1 MLRITSI
8 VIITLIICASNAS
21 GQSVGVKWGIKGGIN
36 VSGMQ
41 TDNVLLVQNNTKLGW
56 QAGVFSK
63 SVVEG
68 WGFLVETSIITMGSE
83 QVVGDESQK
92 NTLGY
97 LSIPLALQYSTSN
110 DWSFILGGYASF
122 RLWAKR
128 KLSKT
133 GVEDSEVNIKDYVAF
148 MDYGVWAG
156 IGYTYDSFTFELRYL
171 QGIPNINTNS
181 SVNARV
187 NNASGQ
193 LSIGYF
199 LK

>member
-1 MLRITSI
+1 MLRISSL
-8 VIITLIICASNAS
+8 VIYSLVLSATTTF
-21 GQSVGVKWGIKGGIN
+21 GQSVGVKWGVKGGIN
-36 VSGMQ
+36 ISGMQ
-41 TDNVLLVQNNTKLGW
+41 TDNVLVAQNNTKIGW

-68 WGFLVETSIITMGSE
+68 WGFLAETSIITMGSE

-92 NTLGY
+92 NTIGY

-110 DWSFILGGYASF
+110 NWSFILGGYASF
-122 RLWAKR
+122 RMWAKR

-133 GVEDSEVNIKDYVAF
+133 GVEDSEVSIKDYVAF

-156 IGYTYDSFTFELRYL
+156 IGYTYDKFTFEIRYL

-187 NNASGQ
+187 NNASAQ
-193 LSIGYF
+193 FSIGYF